1 MILTTA
7 CRGFFVIFFLVTA
20 YLKYMELTYN
30 QLKSRDVIN
39 VADGKCLG
47 RIINVKFKF
56 PQGVIVGIFVPG
68 RRTWGLRLFDKSEI
82 FIEESK
88 ILKIGGDVIL
98 VDLKCA
104 DSCAPSVNLTPPK
117 PKPKPCPPPC
127 PPVCGCGDFPNA
139 QTLFGEDGQDAD
151 DL

>member
-1 MILTTA
+1 
-7 CRGFFVIFFLVTA
+7 
-20 YLKYMELTYN
+20 MELTYN

-47 RIINVKFKF
+47 RIIDVKFRF
-56 PQGVIVGIFVPG
+56 PQGVIIGIYVPG
-68 RRTWGLRLFDKSEI
+68 RKTCGIRLFDKSEI

-104 DSCAPSVNLTPPK
+104 DSCAPSVNLVPPK
-117 PKPKPCPPPC
+117 PPKSKHCPPPC
-127 PPVCGCGDFPNA
+127 PPVRSVANDFPSV